1 MTRNLK
7 KLICVL
13 LAVTLLCVA
22 SAMVFAE
29 INKST
34 DEPSATPVDENAGRI
49 DTSAEDIEVQSA
61 PIKVKPASIA
71 EASPFPKD
79 ARVCSLDNTDE
90 PAQVIIS
97 SRYSM
102 VSNVAIFLPDE
113 YEVPDNYIVGFADML
128 ADMEFIPVSGDTMV
142 DEAKKAMSNRENE
155 AIWMTL
161 YSEDG
166 NEILNVAFCRS
177 TEDAVWL
184 PYIRILEPL
193 ANITTDEEYYE
204 ELEKLKGQSWETG
217 LYMINPE
224 TMDAQILETMTTMAL
239 GGSFDECIDFA
250 GELRTI
256 ILNSYNTKSSG
267 NNMGNSK
274 YGLYSYYME
283 RFPYANIVD

>member
-79 ARVCSLDNTDE
+79 ATVCSLDNTDE

-102 VSNVAIFLPDE
+102 VSNVAIFLPNE
-113 YEVPDNYIVGFADML
+113 YEVPDNYIAGFADML
-128 ADMEFIPVSGDTMV
+128 ADMEFIPVSGNAMV

-155 AIWMTL
+155 LIWMTL
-161 YSEDG
+161 CSEGGDVM
-166 NEILNVAFCRS
+166 LDVAFCRS

-184 PYIRILEPL
+184 PYIRVLEPL

-217 LYMINPE
+217 LYKINPE
-224 TMDAQILETMTTMAL
+224 TLDAQVLETMTTMAL
-239 GGSFDECIDFA
+239 GGSFDECIDFVD
-250 GELRTI
+250 ELKTI
-256 ILNSYNTKSSG
+256 ILNSYNTKSDD
-267 NNMGNSK
+267 NMGEPK
-274 YGLYSYYME
+274 YGCYSYYME
-283 RFPYANIVD
+283 RFPYANIVY